1 MPSRPKLPSTR
12 PKDVK
17 RALEKDGWREWRRRG
32 SHAIMTKEGVP
43 LPVAVPMH
51 SRDMPK
57 GTLKSILKGA
67 QLTTGAFVKLLKK

>member
-1 MPSRPKLPSTR
+1 MAPPPKLPSTR
-12 PKDVK
+12 PRDVK

-32 SHAIMTKEGVP
+32 SHAIMKKEGVA

-51 SRDMPK
+51 RRDMPK

-67 QLTTGAFVKLLKK
+67 ELTTEAFVELLKK